1 MNQEELNEILRL
13 HLMWLCDLRGG
24 RRADLSGADLAGA
37 NLCDASL
44 DAADL
49 TGADLTGAN
58 LSEADLKGTV
68 LTGTDLWNVN
78 FTKANLTKANLAGAD
93 LRMSNLTGANL
104 TGADLSDTDLDGAK
118 LPKGCKFYNTL
129 PRHNI
134 AVIYNVAY
142 IGCRS
147 LSLTDWLV
155 YGPEIGS
162 EENYADEQID
172 LYMEIIRKEHEARR
186 TE

>member
-1 MNQEELNEILRL
+1 MKRKELNKILEL
-13 HLMWLCDLRGG
+13 HQLYLAGDPSGQ
-24 RRADLSGADLAGA
+24 RADLEEATLVEVNLVKANLSWADLA
-37 NLCDASL
+37 
-44 DAADL
+44 
-49 TGADLTGAN
+49 GADLTGAN

-118 LPKGCKFYNTL
+118 LPKGCKYYNTL

-172 LYMEIIRKEHEARR
+172 LYMEILRREHERER
-186 TE
+186 TK